1 MFRVV
6 VNPLL
11 SRAVGCIRHQIP
23 VRSLSR
29 SFRRK
34 DRKRNRENADND
46 EFRRGS
52 TGLVWERRIGGT
64 VSTIFVR
71 EIGLRNETA
80 SVAGVRGL
88 HRHPPRNAA
97 GSYFESLTSRQRNPA
112 KPGPGGGLSG

>member
-71 EIGLRNETA
+71 EIGLKGGMKLLLLQVPEAFTA
-80 SVAGVRGL
+80 TLQEMLPVV
-88 HRHPPRNAA
+88 
-97 GSYFESLTSRQRNPA
+97 T
-112 KPGPGGGLSG
+112 LSD